1 MLRSKVCDLLKI
13 EYPILQGGMAWIAD
27 AALASAVSE
36 AGGLGILSAMGT
48 DCERLRSEIC
58 KVKTL
63 TDKPFGVNLM
73 LMSPGVEDM
82 AKLVVEEGVPVVT
95 TGAGNPSKYMEA
107 WLAAGIKVV
116 PVAASVAF
124 ARLMERIGASAVI
137 AEGGEAGGHVGDTS
151 TMALVPQVCDAVRIP
166 VIAAGGI
173 GDGRGLAACLMLG
186 ASGVQMGTRF
196 LVAQECGIH
205 ENYKKKILKA
215 SDIATLVTGRRSGHP
230 IRTLKS
236 PVARRYAEMEFDR
249 SVCDDQLSGLRA
261 GGLKKAVLDGSESE
275 GYFMAGQ
282 IAGMIREE
290 QSARDIVRSVVSEA
304 EELLKR
310 CDAWLV

>member
-36 AGGLGILSAMGT
+36 AGGLGIISAMGT
-48 DCERLRSEIC
+48 DCERLRSEIR

-236 PVARRYAEMEFDR
+236 PLARRYAEMEFDR

>member
-1 MLRSKVCDLLKI
+1 
-13 EYPILQGGMAWIAD
+13 
-27 AALASAVSE
+27 
-36 AGGLGILSAMGT
+36 
-48 DCERLRSEIC
+48 
-58 KVKTL
+58 
-63 TDKPFGVNLM
+63 
-73 LMSPGVEDM
+73 
-82 AKLVVEEGVPVVT
+82 
-95 TGAGNPSKYMEA
+95 
-107 WLAAGIKVV
+107 
-116 PVAASVAF
+116 
-124 ARLMERIGASAVI
+124 
-137 AEGGEAGGHVGDTS
+137 
-151 TMALVPQVCDAVRIP
+151 
-166 VIAAGGI
+166 
-173 GDGRGLAACLMLG
+173 
-186 ASGVQMGTRF
+186 
-196 LVAQECGIH
+196 VAQECGIH

>member
-48 DCERLRSEIC
+48 DCERLRAEIR
-58 KVKTL
+58 KVKAL

-173 GDGRGLAACLMLG
+173 GDGRGFAACLMLG